1 MCMCANLL
9 QLCLTFCD
17 PMDHSPSGSS
27 VHGTPNPVESREVF
41 PNSTVSLTSQR
52 HPENLPEVTGTS
64 RGNPGILA
72 WRILQPNRNDS
83 LDHLIL
89 CVWVT
94 DFLRTLEKRLGK
106 WTQAV
111 RIRKCGTTSHF
122 PESPSASPCL
132 IGCIAHLC
140 NLLHSHVNIR
150 QLPAQMREECAMY
163 VWLQI
168 YQHYNK

>member
-1 MCMCANLL
+1 MNRTGMTW
-9 QLCLTFCD
+9 TFLEV
-17 PMDHSPSGSS
+17 S
-27 VHGTPNPVESREVF
+27 VVAHLVK
-41 PNSTVSLTSQR
+41 
-52 HPENLPEVTGTS
+52 NLPAMWDTWVPPLGWKDHLEKGMATHS
-64 RGNPGILA
+64 SILA

-132 IGCIAHLC
+132 IGCIAHLTS
-140 NLLHSHVNIR
+140 LLRSHVNIR
-150 QLPAQMREECAMY
+150 QLPAQMREECAVY